1 MRPIPTTG
9 RPRFFPAFI
18 GKAEIVEDKAIQD
31 SMIEK
36 IPEKYIL
43 ARMGFFGPKR
53 AKFDG
58 GQIVTIRISPVRD
71 LPNGFASSPGTPA
84 PKLEGG
90 ASSP

>member
-1 MRPIPTTG
+1 
-9 RPRFFPAFI
+9 
-18 GKAEIVEDKAIQD
+18 
-31 SMIEK
+31 MIEK

-53 AKFDG
+53 AKFDA

-71 LPNGFASSPGTPA
+71 LPDGFTSSPGTPA
-84 PKLEGG
+84 PKLEEG